1 MLYNQ
6 LMSVVHDTVHSITN
20 SLREIYFDLF
30 PLNLFTSQLI
40 DGQLPVMPVPPE
52 ELYNT
57 LEGIERQLPRALML
71 SYALKDIKEYFKSLQ
86 TILVPGR
93 NFELHIVTAVPLIR
107 HDSMY
112 ELFEAITAPILY
124 KDQPQSLT
132 YNLESNFIALATDCQ
147 TYMVP
152 DPSEDVS

>member
-1 MLYNQ
+1 MLPY
-6 LMSVVHDTVHSITN
+6 
-20 SLREIYFDLF
+20 
-30 PLNLFTSQLI
+30 P
-40 DGQLPVMPVPPE
+40 
-52 ELYNT
+52 
-57 LEGIERQLPRALML
+57 
-71 SYALKDIKEYFKSLQ
+71 LKDVKEYYKSLQ
-86 TILVPGR
+86 TVLVTGR
-93 NFELHIVTAVPLIR
+93 NFELHIVTAVPLI
-107 HDSMY
+107 HQDSIY